1 FFYDTTYADIPLAD
15 FFDLAELDL
24 PDSEVPEP
32 KKAKGSVLS
41 EEALDQFI
49 DDLLDSPDL
58 EITPPDT
65 LMSVTYSWNGDDLE
79 QVSAMAEALPAA
91 VVRAKGFVEEKG
103 EMYLFN
109 YVMGDWTVEKTDVP
123 KDRIK
128 NKNIVV
134 FIGPPESMEGIEG
147 ASKTG
152 DWTGKGMFQPY
163 SPS

>member
-1 FFYDTTYADIPLAD
+1 
-15 FFDLAELDL
+15 
-24 PDSEVPEP
+24 
-32 KKAKGSVLS
+32 
-41 EEALDQFI
+41 
-49 DDLLDSPDL
+49 
-58 EITPPDT
+58 
-65 LMSVTYSWNGDDLE
+65 MSVTYAWNGDDLE
-79 QVSAMAEALPAA
+79 QVRAMAEALPPS

-103 EMYLFN
+103 DMYLFS
-109 YVMGDWTVEKTDVP
+109 YVMGDWTIEKTVVP
-123 KDRIK
+123 QDRIK